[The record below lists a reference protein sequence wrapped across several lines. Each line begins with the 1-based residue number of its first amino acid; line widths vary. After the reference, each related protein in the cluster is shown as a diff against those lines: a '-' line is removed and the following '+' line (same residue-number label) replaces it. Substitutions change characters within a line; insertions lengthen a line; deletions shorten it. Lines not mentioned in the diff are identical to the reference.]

1 MLKSESSSEQNLKYG
16 TNQRIIHARN
26 NQQTKPYSN
35 RMFIMKK
42 KKKKPLREAEKPK
55 RLEIRQHLKKSQYE
69 KQNSHEK
76 QEESKA

>member
-1 MLKSESSSEQNLKYG
+1 MLL
-16 TNQRIIHARN
+16 
-26 NQQTKPYSN
+26 
-35 RMFIMKK
+35 FIKK
-42 KKKKPLREAEKPK
+42 KKKKTLREAEKPK